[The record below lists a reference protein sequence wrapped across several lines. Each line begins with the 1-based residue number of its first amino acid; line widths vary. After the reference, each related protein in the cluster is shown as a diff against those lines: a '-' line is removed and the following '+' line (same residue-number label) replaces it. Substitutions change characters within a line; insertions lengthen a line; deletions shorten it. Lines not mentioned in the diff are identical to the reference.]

1 MTIKG
6 AFSHKTTRSMVRKII
21 FCSLVILLSC
31 KAGQRNGNGN
41 LEYRNDL
48 IKEIKFVKANTETI
62 REEDTVVTMFEGEK
76 YTICPDGKIMVQ
88 RSGDQIDSLKL
99 SIKDIVETAFFY
111 HYKNDFIVFYTETD
125 YDAAG
130 SYAECFDRNSFKV
143 KWKNTLGGFN
153 LASPCILDSLCYVA
167 SVGFVGKL
175 NLENGKYFWKHE
187 DLYDRTKIDAF
198 RGIAFRDDCVHFIQS
213 SSLVEKGEPARV
225 IIHDASGE
233 IKEITKNVH

>member
-31 KAGQRNGNGN
+31 KAGQRNGKDN

-99 SIKDIVETAFFY
+99 SIKDIVETAYFY
-111 HYKNDFIVFYTETD
+111 NYKN
-125 YDAAG
+125 
-130 SYAECFDRNSFKV
+130 DRNSFKV

-167 SVGFVGKL
+167 TVGFVGKL

-198 RGIAFRDDCVHFIQS
+198 RGIAFKDDCVHFIQG

-225 IIHDASGE
+225 IINDASGE